1 MAPGTGRTRTT
12 RGYKG
17 IAMEGLIATWYA
29 RNTRSRIGEQK
40 ALAER
45 IAARVPRGGRVLE
58 IAPGPGY
65 LSIELAKLG
74 TCRGSA
80 LDISRT
86 FVEIEQKNARAA
98 GVEVDFRHGDATTMP
113 FDADTFDCAVCVA
126 AFKNFTRPRQVI
138 EELYRVLKRG
148 GTALIVDLR
157 RDASLEDID
166 AEVERMHLNRVNA
179 FFTRGAFRGMLLKS
193 AYTRAEIEELVASTS
208 FSVCEIKNDNIGM
221 EIALTK

>member
-1 MAPGTGRTRTT
+1 MTSETARAKTKKGN
-12 RGYKG
+12 KG

-80 LDISRT
+80 LDISRCGWRPNNST
-86 FVEIEQKNARAA
+86 AARVGWPSTSMCRCVRTSAA
-98 GVEVDFRHGDATTMP
+98 GVCG
-113 FDADTFDCAVCVA
+113 C
-126 AFKNFTRPRQVI
+126 
-138 EELYRVLKRG
+138 
-148 GTALIVDLR
+148 
-157 RDASLEDID
+157 
-166 AEVERMHLNRVNA
+166 
-179 FFTRGAFRGMLLKS
+179 S
-193 AYTRAEIEELVASTS
+193 AMG
-208 FSVCEIKNDNIGM
+208 K
-221 EIALTK
+221 